1 MKFVSLSFSILG
13 VLCLIMSIFTLFEVA
28 PAFVEIVII
37 GATISTT
44 VFWGGL
50 AMLLFLAGI
59 AFGVISG
66 EDFGTTP
73 S

>member
-1 MKFVSLSFSILG
+1 M
-13 VLCLIMSIFTLFEVA
+13 IMSIFTLFEVA
-28 PAFVEIVII
+28 PAFVEIAII

-50 AMLLFLAGI
+50 AMLLLLAGI

-66 EDFGTTP
+66 EDFGTAP